1 MNVFW
6 TTEQKKISTQGFLFS
21 FLMGVPCTVTYST
34 TVCHIHVPVS
44 LNAACHWHRQVR
56 EQVKI
61 VAQCMCFWACYLCV
75 AVAGLLTAKTGV
87 SNRDVIL
94 ISHTTRMCY
103 SVVLSPRE
111 GRVLNACMDE

>member
-1 MNVFW
+1 M
-6 TTEQKKISTQGFLFS
+6 S
-21 FLMGVPCTVTYST
+21 
-34 TVCHIHVPVS
+34 
-44 LNAACHWHRQVR
+44 
-56 EQVKI
+56 
-61 VAQCMCFWACYLCV
+61 FWACYLCV

-94 ISHTTRMCY
+94 ISHTTHMCY

>member
-1 MNVFW
+1 M
-6 TTEQKKISTQGFLFS
+6 S
-21 FLMGVPCTVTYST
+21 
-34 TVCHIHVPVS
+34 
-44 LNAACHWHRQVR
+44 
-56 EQVKI
+56 
-61 VAQCMCFWACYLCV
+61 FWACYLCV